1 MLRMVRDLL
10 DQQIIDAQGR
20 KVVRINDVT
29 FERMI
34 EDGADALWVLEID
47 IGIRSI
53 FRRLLQGVVPPR
65 LVRRL
70 QGRIPPNS
78 IRWEFC
84 NIIEPDPQ
92 RRLRLNIS
100 NRLLEDMHPA
110 DLADIVEELSPE
122 DRESIFENIDSEV
135 AADALTEVDPDI
147 QASILESLE
156 TETAADIV
164 EEMSP
169 DHAAD
174 ALSEL
179 GAETSEEILEEMEN
193 APKTE
198 VRELLE
204 FEEDTAGGMMNTEFV
219 SLHEH
224 ATVADALQA
233 LKQNEDLLESL
244 NTMFLVDAHERL
256 KAAVPLARL
265 FLHEGATELGVAG
278 VRQSARSSGDG
289 EAGSGD
295 RDFRQVQPAD
305 ASGGRRRWETCGR
318 DHGGRRH
325 HRAAAALA
333 RVLRDGE
340 LVTGFHQFRDF
351 LPVEL
356 ALRVKRNPSV
366 VVHVGRLEET
376 RIFEKNSRFA
386 LQDFEGDGGFV
397 LLAVKNAEW
406 LFLEAKKGMSEVGG
420 FDRVG
425 QGEADFSKTRRS
437 FLPRESLDAAPR
449 VFGHSGQRVGVRA
462 RFDRGVE
469 RHAIDV
475 IEQALGQAHR
485 GCRFRGERFH
495 VFFDA
500 RLEYLVGKDAVDQS
514 DAAELRARRWARR

>member
-1 MLRMVRDLL
+1 VVKDAAVVPLIDPVRVDRFLIGGVGSAWLTVRHDQIRSISLDGIHLRDENLTPYHSDEYMLRMVRDLL
-10 DQQIIDAQGR
+10 DQQIIDAHER

-29 FERMI
+29 FERMS
-34 EDGADALWVLEID
+34 EGGADELWVLEID

-53 FRRLLQGVVPPR
+53 FRRMLQGVAPPR

-84 NIIEPDPQ
+84 NILEPDPQ

-174 ALSEL
+174 ALGEL
-179 GAETSEEILEEMEN
+179 GAETSEEILEEMEHE
-193 APKTE
+193 PKAE

-219 SLHEH
+219 SLKVH
-224 ATVADALQA
+224 ATVADALQS

-244 NTMFLVDAHERL
+244 NTMFLVDAHDRL

-265 FLHEGATELGVAG
+265 FLHEGATELLTLASDNLVEVQVTEKQDRVTEIFDKYNLLTLPVVDEEGKLAG
-278 VRQSARSSGDG
+278 VIT
-289 EAGSGD
+289 
-295 RDFRQVQPAD
+295 AD
-305 ASGGRRRWETCGR
+305 DVIS
-318 DHGGRRH
+318 
-325 HRAAAALA
+325 
-333 RVLRDGE
+333 VLR
-340 LVTGFHQFRDF
+340 
-351 LPVEL
+351 
-356 ALRVKRNPSV
+356 
-366 VVHVGRLEET
+366 
-376 RIFEKNSRFA
+376 
-386 LQDFEGDGGFV
+386 
-397 LLAVKNAEW
+397 
-406 LFLEAKKGMSEVGG
+406 
-420 FDRVG
+420 
-425 QGEADFSKTRRS
+425 
-437 FLPRESLDAAPR
+437 
-449 VFGHSGQRVGVRA
+449 QR
-462 RFDRGVE
+462 
-469 RHAIDV
+469 
-475 IEQALGQAHR
+475 
-485 GCRFRGERFH
+485 
-495 VFFDA
+495 
-500 RLEYLVGKDAVDQS
+500 
-514 DAAELRARRWARR
+514 